1 MNSVMSYF
9 SLFTLFIQ
17 HEDSYLPEGEN
28 EPWSVRQVITSA
40 SWRGNSRLFEWL
52 FGYFNYHT
60 EHHLFPG
67 LNPSIYPKIQPIVKS
82 ICQKYGV
89 SYKHISY
96 WELVSSQVRAWK
108 KYSAAGFGLVAL
120 DNASLGGQATH

>member
-1 MNSVMSYF
+1 MIAV
-9 SLFTLFIQ
+9 Q
-17 HEDSYLPEGEN
+17 G
-28 EPWSVRQVITSA
+28 VVKV
-40 SWRGNSRLFEWL
+40 
-52 FGYFNYHT
+52 
-60 EHHLFPG
+60 PG
-67 LNPSIYPKIQPIVKS
+67 SSIVKS
-82 ICQKYGV
+82 ICRKYGV